1 MEVRKP
7 IMPITTAMR
16 TYTRVLWVVL
26 SILVV
31 AGCEGGRREP
41 TTDVTSSDSAS
52 HEGAGGSA
60 IEQPNDPIRDLLDLA
75 NFGIHCFATPADAVS
90 AQLRASKAA
99 ERQNAEMDRASEG
112 QLKPPPGSYLYV
124 SDVGENGQGPLC
136 YSVST
141 GALH

>member
-1 MEVRKP
+1 
-7 IMPITTAMR
+7 MPITTAMR

-31 AGCEGGRREP
+31 AGCEGGRHEP
-41 TTDVTSSDSAS
+41 TTAVSDSAS
-52 HEGAGGSA
+52 DEGARGSA
-60 IEQPNDPIRDLLDLA
+60 IEQPNDPIRGLLDLA

-99 ERQNAEMDRASEG
+99 EKQNAEMDRASEG
-112 QLKPPPGSYLYV
+112 QLKPPPSNYLYV
-124 SDVGENGQGPLC
+124 SDVGETGQGPLC

-141 GALH
+141 GGLH